1 MQQKGADGVV
11 QRAEHTFGL
20 AVLWRGVRA
29 GEAKMNAT
37 CGQVGCG
44 GIIHE
49 LRAVVSLKALND

>member
-1 MQQKGADGVV
+1 MDACNRRVRMELFNV
-11 QRAEHTFGL
+11 R
-20 AVLWRGVRA
+20 RGVRA

-37 CGQVGCG
+37 RGQVGCG